1 MLAEEK
7 ALLIYSGML
16 AVIFQ
21 AYFLFWHITVVV
33 FGSGYSLFEVASPF
47 IRLAAGYS
55 IASLILAS
63 TASILIIAI
72 RGRVARKV
80 VIGIVMALFFASEFI
95 RMFDWGAL
103 YFGGNHIDN
112 NFWAHAFYADGT
124 VYLYSKQAFVIYAAV
139 AIFFAA
145 ILFVLKR
152 ISASAHREA

>member
-1 MLAEEK
+1 MMAEDRD
-7 ALLIYSGML
+7 LITYSGML

-21 AYFLFWHITVVV
+21 VYFLFWHITAVV

-47 IRLAAGYS
+47 LRLAAGYS
-55 IASLILAS
+55 IVSLILAS
-63 TASILIIAI
+63 AASLLIIAI

-80 VIGIVMALFFASEFI
+80 AIGVVMALFFASEFV

-124 VYLYSKQAFVIYAAV
+124 VYLFSKQAFAIYAAV